1 MLFDFLTLGLG
12 ALSRKI
18 KNDKNYAEG
27 KRILEERAKK
37 PIWQQARENNSMI
50 EINGKTFM
58 FLTPHEIYINEKFWD
73 SGLPLDDFLLKFY
86 KENNKVFFNEFVR
99 LIDKDG
105 NEKMI
110 SSLYVSDLYYNS
122 LNKKEKK

>member
-73 SGLPLDDFLLKFY
+73 SELPLDDFLLKFY

-99 LIDKDG
+99 LIDKEG

-122 LNKKEKK
+122 LKKKEKK

>member
-12 ALSRKI
+12 ALSRKF
-18 KNDKNYAEG
+18 KYDKNYAEG

-73 SGLPLDDFLLKFY
+73 SELPLDDFLLKFY

-122 LNKKEKK
+122 LKKKEKK

>member
-37 PIWQQARENNSMI
+37 PIWQPARENNSMI

-58 FLTPHEIYINEKFWD
+58 FLTPHEIYIKEKFCD

-99 LIDKDG
+99 LIDKEG

-122 LNKKEKK
+122 LKKKEKK